1 METALTRG
9 VPEPGAPA
17 GDAELLGIL
26 QRRGPMTAEDL
37 ALAASMS
44 RTAVLRRLA
53 AFAAEGLVERRAIR
67 RGVGRPRYLYDVTV
81 DAQGR
86 LDSRYGALAGSLFD
100 AVVDV
105 GGHELLARVFDARRR
120 RGTRVLRGRFETL
133 GIADEPLD
141 VRVRELAAWHDE
153 HGFAAD
159 TSEGRGL
166 RIRFHNCPILRIAS
180 ASPAACDAEL
190 RLIADALDADV
201 ERESLIATGAR
212 RCIYRVEPRT
222 RGRREPAW
230 QAAQM
235 RVSTGPVPAPTV
247 PDEPSPV
254 WRREQM
260 RPPASRP
267 SGARAT
273 RWPPA
278 EPPTRVVRRDAPE

>member
-1 METALTRG
+1 METARTL
-9 VPEPGAPA
+9 A
-17 GDAELLGIL
+17 GPRTGTSDDDAELLGIL
-26 QRRGPMTAEDL
+26 QRRGPMSADDL
-37 ALAASMS
+37 ATTAAMS

-53 AFAAEGLVERRAIR
+53 SFAAEGLVERRAIR
-67 RGVGRPRYLYDVTV
+67 RGVGRPRYQYDVTV

-120 RGTRVLRGRFETL
+120 RGTALLRGRFEERGVAAEAL
-133 GIADEPLD
+133 A

-159 TSEGRGL
+159 TSESRGL
-166 RIRFHNCPILRIAS
+166 RLRFHNCPILRIAT

-212 RCIYRVEPRT
+212 RCIYRIEPRT
-222 RGRREPAW
+222 RDQHEPTWHAG
-230 QAAQM
+230 QM
-235 RVSTGPVPAPTV
+235 RVSAGPAPAPRV
-247 PDEPSPV
+247 PEEPPPV

-267 SGARAT
+267 REARAS

-278 EPPTRVVRRDAPE
+278 DPPTTVVRRSHPE

>member
-1 METALTRG
+1 METVRT
-9 VPEPGAPA
+9 EA
-17 GDAELLGIL
+17 GPRTGSPDADAELLAIL
-26 QRRGPMTAEDL
+26 QRRGPMSADDL
-37 ALAASMS
+37 ATAAAMS

-53 AFAAEGLVERRAIR
+53 SFAAEGLVERRAIR
-67 RGVGRPRYLYDVTV
+67 RGVGRPRYQYDVTV
-81 DAQGR
+81 DAHGR

-100 AVVDV
+100 ALVDV

-120 RGTRVLRGRFETL
+120 RATALLRGHFEER
-133 GIADEPLD
+133 GIAQEPLA

-159 TSEGRGL
+159 TSETRGL
-166 RIRFHNCPILRIAS
+166 RLCFHNCPILRIAT

-190 RLIADALDADV
+190 RLISDALDADV

-212 RCIYRVEPRT
+212 RCIYRIEPRS
-222 RGRREPAW
+222 RARQEPTW
-230 QAAQM
+230 HAAQM
-235 RVSTGPVPAPTV
+235 RVAAGPAPVPHV

-260 RPPASRP
+260 RPLASRP
-267 SGARAT
+267 RDARAS

-278 EPPTRVVRRDAPE
+278 DPSVRVLRRDPPE